1 MNDKQQLKERAETL
15 SRHLRAAT
23 GPQAI
28 SFFFPELLQF
38 LDDAA
43 KEEKAAAPTDTS
55 IFSVGMALHDGKKV
69 VTFSVGHSQ
78 LIISP
83 DKVGLV
89 VEMLIG
95 VRQVIEQDNRET
107 SDEQRTHQ

>member
-38 LDDAA
+38 LDDTT
-43 KEEKAAAPTDTS
+43 KEEEAASADTP
-55 IFSVGMALHDGKKV
+55 IFSIGMALRDGKKV
-69 VTFSVGHSQ
+69 VTFSVGQSQ

-83 DKVGLV
+83 DKVGLI

-95 VRQVIEQDNRET
+95 VRQVIEQDNLET
-107 SDEQRTHQ
+107 SDEQRTNQ